1 MYNFVS
7 SPNHIFVS
15 CQHTAIKFSK
25 RYWFLGS
32 FSSGFD
38 NFRLLVYF
46 KSRQNR
52 LRVDDRVLMDSDT
65 TFVCLEA
72 VWNSEMF
79 DGDFVPCKNDRKD
92 LYVQRKIFIIN
103 AIDQGISNTSKTL
116 AVKQCAYLN
125 NAFGLQSWCGP
136 LRKQP
141 SHPSHMTK
149 SEKPLKLDR
158 FTEGIFTWS
167 YTTQTRICTI
177 NIWWWWGGGGRA
189 SLFPPAP
196 TMQMSIN
203 FSRLW
208 GAMS

>member
-1 MYNFVS
+1 MVS
-7 SPNHIFVS
+7 I
-15 CQHTAIKFSK
+15 
-25 RYWFLGS
+25 
-32 FSSGFD
+32 

-46 KSRQNR
+46 KSWQNR
-52 LRVDDRVLMDSDT
+52 LRVDDYVLMDSDI
-65 TFVCLEA
+65 TFVCLRA
-72 VWNSEMF
+72 VWNSEVF
-79 DGDFVPCKNDRKD
+79 DSDFVPCKNDRKY
-92 LYVQRKIFIIN
+92 LYVERKIFIIN

-149 SEKPLKLDR
+149 SGKPLKLDW

-177 NIWWWWGGGGRA
+177 NMWWGGGGGGGGEGK
-189 SLFPPAP
+189 FVPPLP
-196 TMQMSIN
+196 PCKC
-203 FSRLW
+203 L
-208 GAMS
+208 

>member
-1 MYNFVS
+1 MVL
-7 SPNHIFVS
+7 I
-15 CQHTAIKFSK
+15 
-25 RYWFLGS
+25 
-32 FSSGFD
+32 

-46 KSRQNR
+46 KSWQNR
-52 LRVDDRVLMDSDT
+52 LRVDDRVSMGSDI

-72 VWNSEMF
+72 VRNSEVF

-92 LYVQRKIFIIN
+92 LYVQRKIFILN
-103 AIDQGISNTSKTL
+103 AVDQGISNTSKTL

-125 NAFGLQSWCGP
+125 NAFDLQTCCGP

-149 SEKPLKLDR
+149 SGKPLKLDW

-167 YTTQTRICTI
+167 YITQTRTSTI
-177 NIWWWWGGGGRA
+177 NIWWWWWGGGQVCG
-189 SLFPPAP
+189 PPPPP